1 MPLSTLRRLA
11 PFAALAPIL
20 AATLYPTGATEP
32 EGWVRCLFCGEHG
45 LADFLVNV
53 ILFAPLGAALAWRGW
68 SLRRVAVAAVL
79 ASGLVETAQLFIP
92 GRDPSLGD
100 ILSNSLGA
108 LVAAGVLRL
117 ARIWLRPA
125 APGRWALA
133 ASLLASVALWTGGH
147 LLTTRL
153 PETVYY
159 SQWTPNLGHLFWYR
173 GRVLGAT
180 LGDLRL
186 PPRRLENSSLVRR
199 RILEGA
205 PLVARVIAGTR
216 TPRLAP
222 IVSIYDDHQ
231 REIVLLGADREDLV
245 WRMRAHASDFGL
257 DQPDVRFRGAL
268 RGVARGDSLRVAAW
282 RDGTTYCLSV
292 TQRRRCGEGISPARS
307 WALFMYPE
315 SLAQWVR
322 VLLDG
327 AWVAGLCIPVG
338 LWSLG
343 AHRVAAAVAAAILTA
358 ALALAPAANGIA
370 AITALGWACAAAGW
384 LAGAGAARLL
394 RAR

>member
-1 MPLSTLRRLA
+1 MPLRTLRRLA
-11 PFAALAPIL
+11 PFAALVPIF

-32 EGWVRCLFCGEHG
+32 AGWVQCLFCGEHG
-45 LADFLVNV
+45 VSDFLVNV

-108 LVAAGVLRL
+108 VVAAAVVRW
-117 ARIWLRPA
+117 APIWLRPA
-125 APGRWALA
+125 TPGRWALA
-133 ASLLASVALWTGGH
+133 GSLVAALALCTGGH

-153 PETVYY
+153 PESIYY
-159 SQWTPNLGHLFWYR
+159 GQWTPNLGHLFWYR

-186 PPRRLENSSLVRR
+186 PPRRLENSSLARR
-199 RILEGA
+199 RVLEGA
-205 PLVARVIAGTR
+205 PLTARVIAGNR

-222 IVSIYDDHQ
+222 IVSIYDENQ
-231 REIVLLGADREDLV
+231 REIVLLGADRDDLV
-245 WRMRAHASDFGL
+245 WRIRAHASDFGL
-257 DQPDVRFRGAL
+257 DQPDLRFRSAL
-268 RGVARGDSLRVAAW
+268 QGVASGDSLHVAAW
-282 RDGTTYCLSV
+282 REGTTYCLRV
-292 TQRRRCGEGISPARS
+292 NQRQRCGEGISPARS

-327 AWVAGLCIPVG
+327 AWVAALCLPVG
-338 LWSLG
+338 LWSVG
-343 AHRVAAAVAAAILTA
+343 AHRVAAAVTGAILAA
-358 ALALAPAANGIA
+358 ALALAPVANGIA
-370 AITALGWACAAAGW
+370 AITVLDWAWAAAGW
-384 LAGAGAARLL
+384 LSGAGATRLL